1 MNTKVLNNETRGN
14 PMLLDINKM
23 ALIAQAPPLPGK
35 QYWRPS
41 SVAMREAKDYQS
53 IPENLS
59 NNAKLVEAVEGK
71 DTTKIVVESLE
82 CLKQPFGPEH
92 DEAIVIAFA
101 MQNGLLTEVLKDNK
115 DETIL

>member
-1 MNTKVLNNETRGN
+1 
-14 PMLLDINKM
+14 M
-23 ALIAQAPPLPGK
+23 ASLAKSPILAHR

-41 SVAMREAKDYQS
+41 TVAVLEATGYES
-53 IPENLS
+53 LPENLS
-59 NNAKLVEAVEGK
+59 NNTELVEAVKSK
-71 DTTKIVVESLE
+71 DSVKIVVESLK
-82 CLKQPFGPEH
+82 CLCEPFGPEH